1 MGSYAAS
8 GGYWIAADADRVLA
22 LSTTLTGSIGVFG
35 IIPTVENSLAAMG
48 VYSDGVGT
56 TDIAGTM
63 QLDRPM
69 TQQSKMIF
77 QAGVDNVYTRF
88 ISLVADGRNST
99 PAAVHEI
106 AQGRVWTGEKALELG
121 LVDQLGDLNDA
132 IVVAAELA
140 NLEEYEVDYRRK
152 PLTVYEQLMME
163 MNTNVSAS
171 LSGLGISSLLPVSL
185 RQQAAGILKPLQ
197 ILDTLNDPRGIY
209 LYCGNCPL

>member
-1 MGSYAAS
+1 
-8 GGYWIAADADRVLA
+8 
-22 LSTTLTGSIGVFG
+22 
-35 IIPTVENSLAAMG
+35 
-48 VYSDGVGT
+48 
-56 TDIAGTM
+56 M
-63 QLDRPM
+63 QLDRSM

-152 PLTVYEQLMME
+152 PLTVYEQLLME
-163 MNTNVSAS
+163 MNANVSAS
-171 LSGLGISSLLPVSL
+171 LSGSG
-185 RQQAAGILKPLQ
+185 RQ
-197 ILDTLNDPRGIY
+197 
-209 LYCGNCPL
+209 

>member
-1 MGSYAAS
+1 
-8 GGYWIAADADRVLA
+8 
-22 LSTTLTGSIGVFG
+22 
-35 IIPTVENSLAAMG
+35 
-48 VYSDGVGT
+48 
-56 TDIAGTM
+56 
-63 QLDRPM
+63 M

-88 ISLVADGRNST
+88 ISLVADGRSST

-152 PLTVYEQLMME
+152 PLTVYEQLLME
-163 MNTNVSAS
+163 MNTNISAS
-171 LSGLGISSLLPVSL
+171 LSGLGISSLLPVTI
-185 RQQAAGILKPLQ
+185 RQQAKKILEPLRV
-197 ILDTLNDPRGIY
+197 LDTLNDPRGIY